1 MTPFLLLL
9 CSERPENWTE
19 GFEVSG
25 PSGRGGTAVGGP
37 QEPLLERGPRCC
49 RQPHSGGRRPRLR
62 GPWGG
67 VTAHCLGVGGGR
79 WCLWEGSVEE
89 LLACLCPRGGDSG
102 CSHSGGEE
110 GRRSFAD
117 VLRIQ
122 RWGEDRESWG
132 AAAWQRAAAFPARG
146 FAKAATGWPRWASVC
161 PQTWM
166 HRGRLPAPGRGGLCE
181 DRPRRGL
188 RHSQRRVRASR
199 AATIWECNCD
209 SRKRTLRVPDQAS
222 LSPPKAWCRGFAGRA
237 RCRFTFGH
245 GVPAL
250 APRRNPR
257 GGSPTQLPGD
267 VSQPLASTCWQST
280 PQGGPWSV
288 CPASGAAHRLTVALT
303 VLQVPILVPC
313 HRVVCS
319 SGAVGNYIGGPAV
332 KEWLLTHEGSLAGR
346 LAHAGGTRPA
356 QASQPAGRSRVRVVG
371 ARE

>member
-1 MTPFLLLL
+1 MPELRG
-9 CSERPENWTE
+9 RPEDPE
-19 GFEVSG
+19 
-25 PSGRGGTAVGGP
+25 A
-37 QEPLLERGPRCC
+37 
-49 RQPHSGGRRPRLR
+49 
-62 GPWGG
+62 
-67 VTAHCLGVGGGR
+67 
-79 WCLWEGSVEE
+79 
-89 LLACLCPRGGDSG
+89 
-102 CSHSGGEE
+102 
-110 GRRSFAD
+110 
-117 VLRIQ
+117 
-122 RWGEDRESWG
+122 GEDRESWG

-146 FAKAATGWPRWASVC
+146 FAKAATGWPRWGSVC

-166 HRGRLPAPGRGGLCE
+166 HRGRPPAPGRGGLCE

-199 AATIWECNCD
+199 AATIWERNCD
-209 SRKRTLRVPDQAS
+209 SRKRTLRVPDQTS

-267 VSQPLASTCWQST
+267 MSQPLASTCWQST
-280 PQGGPWSV
+280 PQDGPWSV

-319 SGAVGNYIGGPAV
+319 SGAVGNYTGGPAV

-346 LAHAGGTRPA
+346 LARAGGTRPA
-356 QASQPAGRSRVRVVG
+356 RASQPAGRSRVCVVG